1 MPETKGRS
9 LEEMDELFSGDELP
23 GDVARRRLFGRREL
37 PETERLLPEG
47 AKSLKASESTPVTK
61 RTWFAGYGTVAP

>member
-37 PETERLLPEG
+37 PEG
-47 AKSLKASESTPVTK
+47 AKPVKTSESTPVTK